1 MANEKQTLKKLFK
14 ELGAVNAVPGHEH
27 NVIGNIL
34 EKVKPHADEVTV
46 DSLGNV
52 YAIKKGAKKG
62 PAFMVMAH
70 MDEIGLII
78 KNILPDGFLL
88 FEKLGG
94 VHDTLL
100 PGRRFRIGT
109 KKILGVVGTK
119 PGHLQ
124 TPQEASSVRPAAQ
137 CYLDIGASSREEVEK
152 LGIRIGDMAVW
163 EGEYVE
169 MVNPDLICAKAA
181 DDRLGCAVLIELLAS
196 VKASDFA
203 GTLQVV
209 FSVREEMGMF
219 GAPVAVNN
227 LNPDYAV
234 AIDTIPAG
242 DTPDVNTAKE
252 LPVCLGKGPG
262 LPVASGVG
270 YTFASIAHPAV
281 VEMLENHA
289 AKQKIPLQRL
299 TLSSS
304 SYATDADK
312 IAYSGKGV
320 ATATL
325 AIPRRYSHSPIEL
338 FNIND
343 AVSVLKVLQ
352 SMAKNNAKADFRF
365 YKG

>member
-1 MANEKQTLKKLFK
+1 MVTAKQTLKDLFK
-14 ELGAVNAVPGHEH
+14 ELGAINAVPGHEYH
-27 NVIGNIL
+27 VIGTIL

-46 DSLGNV
+46 DAIGNV
-52 YAIKKGAKKG
+52 YAIKKGSGEG

-100 PGRRFRIGT
+100 PGRKFYIGPD
-109 KKILGVVGTK
+109 KIPGVVGVK

-124 TPQEASSVRPAAQ
+124 TPQEASSVRAAAQ
-137 CYLDIGASSREEVEK
+137 CYIDIGASSREEVEK
-152 LGIRIGDMAVW
+152 LGIRVGDLAVW
-163 EGEYVE
+163 DGPYTE
-169 MVNPDLICAKAA
+169 MANPDLICAKAA
-181 DDRLGCAVLIELLAS
+181 DDRLGCAVLIELLRS
-196 VKASDFA
+196 VKSSDFA

-209 FSVREEMGMF
+209 FSVREEMGLF

-227 LNPDYAV
+227 LKPDYAV

-252 LPVCLGKGPG
+252 LPICLGEGPG

-270 YTFASIAHPAV
+270 YLFASIAHPAV
-281 VEMLENHA
+281 VAMLEDYA
-289 AKQKIPLQRL
+289 AKSMVNLQRM
-299 TLSSS
+299 TLSSTG
-304 SYATDADK
+304 YATDADK

-343 AVSVLKVLQ
+343 ALDVLTVLHA
-352 SMAKNNAKADFRF
+352 MVKGNAQADYRF